1 MGWMMEQRFEFG
13 PFVFDGKRRL
23 LLKHGSPVAIG
34 QRGLALLEA
43 LLAAGGRTV
52 SKSELL
58 DAVWQTEN
66 IGESN
71 LSVQIAALRKCLG
84 KSKSGEEWIA
94 TVQRVG
100 YQFVNPGRE
109 KQGPLNLGILA
120 RPEAPGDKPSIAVL
134 PFTNMSSDPDQE
146 FFADGM
152 TEDIITALSRI
163 RELFV
168 ISRNS
173 SFAYKGR
180 AVRLEDVAQ
189 ELGVKFLLEGSVRV
203 ASNRVRVTAQL
214 VDGHSGGH
222 IWAERFDGEREDIF
236 AVQDEITRSIALAI
250 QVKLTYGE
258 LARLWE
264 GQTKNL
270 RAWEK
275 MARGRDH
282 FLCFDVIN
290 NREAQRVL
298 KEALEIDP
306 NYTGAMIQLGLCYW
320 WQARYNASVDKESSL
335 QLSEQQVERALG
347 IDPNMGSA
355 YMLRGGNAFLRD
367 RHEEAMA
374 FCEKAIELAPSDSWA
389 LAFLGLVCIYGGKSE
404 RAVAVLKTA
413 LRLSPH
419 PPNWYIE
426 SFAMAH
432 LWIGDLAAAQEAA
445 EENFRLEPDD
455 QDAHMILATVY
466 GFQRREDDA
475 IRIISELKKKFP
487 AYGLRNITL
496 SERYLE
502 REKLD
507 KVIAVLRR
515 AGLPE

>member
-1 MGWMMEQRFEFG
+1 MGGMAEQFEFG
-13 PFVFDGKRRL
+13 PYVLDSKRKL

-34 QRGLALLEA
+34 QRGLALLET
-43 LLAAGGRTV
+43 LVAAGGRAV
-52 SKSELL
+52 SKSELF
-58 DAVWQTEN
+58 DAAWQTEN

-84 KSKSGEEWIA
+84 KSKNGEEWIA

-100 YQFVNPGRE
+100 YQFVNSQLG
-109 KQGPLNLGILA
+109 KQTPLNLGVLA
-120 RPEAPGDKPSIAVL
+120 RPEAPRDKPSLAVL
-134 PFTNMSSDPDQE
+134 PFANMSSDPGQE

-173 SFAYKGR
+173 SFVYKGR

-189 ELGVKFLLEGSVRV
+189 ELGVKYLLEGSVRV
-203 ASNRVRVTAQL
+203 AGTRVRVTAQL
-214 VDGHSGGH
+214 VDGRSGGH
-222 IWAERFDGEREDIF
+222 IWVERFDSELEDLF
-236 AVQDEITRSIALAI
+236 SVQDDITRNIALSI

-290 NREAQRVL
+290 NLEAQRVL

-320 WQARYNASVDKESSL
+320 WQARYNASIDKESSL
-335 QLSEQQVERALG
+335 QFCEQQVERALK
-347 IDPNMGSA
+347 IDPNIGSA
-355 YMLRGGNAFLRD
+355 YMLRGGIAFLRD
-367 RHEEAMA
+367 RHEEAIA
-374 FCEKAIELAPSDSWA
+374 LCEKAIELAPSDSWA
-389 LAFLGLVCIYGGKSE
+389 LAFLGLVCTYGGKSE
-404 RAVAVLKTA
+404 RAVEVLKLA

-419 PPNWYIE
+419 PPHWYIE
-426 SFAMAH
+426 SFAMAN
-432 LWIGDLAAAQEAA
+432 LWAGDLATAQEAA

-455 QDAHMILATVY
+455 QDAHQILATVY
-466 GFQRREDDA
+466 GCQGNESEA
-475 IRIISELKKKFP
+475 ARIVSGLKTKHP
-487 AYGLRNITL
+487 GYTLRNIAL
-496 SERYLE
+496 SERYVE
-502 REKLD
+502 REKLH
-507 KVIAVLRR
+507 KVVAVLRR

>member
-1 MGWMMEQRFEFG
+1 MEQQLEFG
-13 PFVFDGKRRL
+13 PFVFDSKRKL
-23 LLKHGSPVAIG
+23 LLKDGSPVAIG
-34 QRGLALLEA
+34 QRGMALLET
-43 LLAAGGRTV
+43 LLAAGGRAV

-58 DAVWQTEN
+58 DAAWQTEN

-84 KSKSGEEWIA
+84 KSKNGEEWIA

-100 YQFVNPGRE
+100 YQFVNSQQD
-109 KQGPLNLGILA
+109 KQKPLDLGILQ
-120 RPEAPGDKPSIAVL
+120 RPEAPRDKPSIAVL
-134 PFTNMSSDPDQE
+134 PFTNMSSDPGQE
-146 FFADGM
+146 FLADGM

-173 SFAYKGR
+173 SFVYKGR

-203 ASNRVRVTAQL
+203 AGNRVRVTAQL
-214 VDGHSGGH
+214 VDGRSGGH
-222 IWAERFDGEREDIF
+222 LWVERFEGDLEDIF
-236 AVQDEITRSIALAI
+236 AVQDDITRSIALSI

-290 NREAQRVL
+290 NLAAQRVL
-298 KEALEIDP
+298 KEALDIDP

-335 QLSEQQVERALG
+335 LLCEQQVERALT
-347 IDPNMGSA
+347 IDPNIGSA
-355 YMLRGGNAFLRD
+355 YMLRGGIAFLRD
-367 RHEEAMA
+367 RHEEATA
-374 FCEKAIELAPSDSWA
+374 LCEKAIELAPSDSWA
-389 LAFLGLVCIYGGKSE
+389 LAFLGLVCTYGGKSE
-404 RAVAVLKTA
+404 RAVEVLKMA

-419 PPNWYIE
+419 PPHWYIE
-426 SFAMAH
+426 SFAMAN
-432 LWIGDLAAAQEAA
+432 LWFGDLAMARKAA

-455 QDAHMILATVY
+455 QDAHQILATVY
-466 GFQRREDDA
+466 GFLGNESEA
-475 IRIISELKKKFP
+475 ARIIAGLKTKHP
-487 AYGLRNITL
+487 RYSLRNIAL
-496 SERYLE
+496 SERYLQ
-502 REKLD
+502 RGKLD
-507 KVIAVLRR
+507 KVTTVLRR

>member
-1 MGWMMEQRFEFG
+1 MVEQRFEFG
-13 PFVFDGKRRL
+13 PFIFDSKRKL

-34 QRGLALLEA
+34 QRGLALLET
-43 LLAAGGRTV
+43 LLAAGGRAV

-58 DAVWQTEN
+58 DAAWQTEN

-71 LSVQIAALRKCLG
+71 LSVQVAALRKCLG
-84 KSKSGEEWIA
+84 KSKNGEEWIA
-94 TVQRVG
+94 TVQRIG
-100 YQFVNPGRE
+100 YQFVNPTQEMQR
-109 KQGPLNLGILA
+109 PLNLGIFA
-120 RPEAPGDKPSIAVL
+120 RPEAPGHKPSIAVL
-134 PFTNMSSDPDQE
+134 PFTNMSRDPHQE
-146 FFADGM
+146 FIADGM

-180 AVRLEDVAQ
+180 AVRLEDVVR
-189 ELGVKFLLEGSVRV
+189 ELGVKFILEGSVRV
-203 ASNRVRVTAQL
+203 ANNRVRVTAQL
-214 VDGHSGGH
+214 VDGHSGTH
-222 IWAERFDGEREDIF
+222 VWAEHYDGELEDIF
-236 AVQDEITRSIALAI
+236 AVQDEITRSIALSI

-264 GQTKNL
+264 GQTKKL

-275 MARGRDH
+275 MARGRDL

-306 NYTGAMIQLGLCYW
+306 HYTGAMIQLGLCYW

-335 QLSEQQVERALG
+335 LLCEQQVERALS
-347 IDPNMGSA
+347 IDPNIGSA
-355 YMLRGGNAFLRD
+355 YMLRGGIAFLRD
-367 RHEEAMA
+367 RHKEAIEL
-374 FCEKAIELAPSDSWA
+374 CEKAIELAPSDSWA
-389 LAFLGLVCIYGGKSE
+389 MAFLGLVCTYGGKSE
-404 RAVAVLKTA
+404 RAVEVLKTA

-432 LWIGDLAAAQEAA
+432 LWIGDLATAQEAA

-455 QDAHMILATVY
+455 EDAHMILATVY

-475 IRIISELKKKFP
+475 VRIVSELKKKFP
-487 AYGLRNITL
+487 AYSLRNIAR

-507 KVIAVLRR
+507 KVVAILRR

>member
-1 MGWMMEQRFEFG
+1 METRRFEFG
-13 PFVFDGKRRL
+13 PFVFDSGRKI
-23 LLKHGSPVAIG
+23 LLKHGKPVAMG
-34 QRGLALLEA
+34 QKCLMLLET
-43 LLAAGGRTV
+43 LLAAEGRVV
-52 SKSELL
+52 SKSDLM
-58 DAVWQTEN
+58 DAAWQTMN
-66 IGESN
+66 IEDSN

-84 KSKSGEEWIA
+84 KPKNGEEWIA

-100 YQFVNPGRE
+100 YQFVNPQQE
-109 KQGPLNLGILA
+109 KQRPLNLGILA
-120 RPEAPGDKPSIAVL
+120 RPEAPRDKPSIAVL
-134 PFTNMSSDPDQE
+134 PFTNMSSDPGQE

-173 SFAYKGR
+173 SFVYKGR
-180 AVRLEDVAQ
+180 AVRLEEVAQ
-189 ELGVKFLLEGSVRV
+189 ELGVKFLLAGSVRV
-203 ASNRVRVTAQL
+203 AGNRVRVTAQL
-214 VDGHSGGH
+214 VDGRSGGH
-222 IWAERFDGEREDIF
+222 IWVERFDNELEDIF
-236 AVQDEITRSIALAI
+236 AVQDDITRNIALSI

-282 FLCFDVIN
+282 FLCFDVTN
-290 NREAQRVL
+290 NLEAQRVL

-335 QLSEQQVERALG
+335 LLCEQQVERALA
-347 IDPNMGSA
+347 IDPNIGSA
-355 YMLRGGNAFLRD
+355 YMLRGGNAFLHD
-367 RHEEAMA
+367 RHEEAIA
-374 FCEKAIELAPSDSWA
+374 LCEKAIVLSPSDSWA
-389 LAFLGLVCIYGGKSE
+389 MAFLGLVCTYGGKSE
-404 RAVAVLKTA
+404 RAVKVLKIA

-432 LWIGDLAAAQEAA
+432 LWIGDLATAQEAA

-455 QDAHMILATVY
+455 EDAHMILATVY
-466 GFQRREDDA
+466 GFQRRENDA
-475 IRIISELKKKFP
+475 SRIVSELRNKFP
-487 AYGLRNITL
+487 AYSLRNIAH

-507 KVIAVLRR
+507 KVVTVLRR

>member
-1 MGWMMEQRFEFG
+1 MEQRLEFG
-13 PFVFDGKRRL
+13 PFVFDGRRKL

-34 QRGLALLEA
+34 QRALALLET
-43 LLAAGGRTV
+43 LLAAGGRAV

-58 DAVWQTEN
+58 DAAWQTKN

-71 LSVQIAALRKCLG
+71 LSVQVAALRKCLG
-84 KSKSGEEWIA
+84 KSESGEEWIA
-94 TVQRVG
+94 TVQRFG
-100 YQFVNPGRE
+100 YQFVNPDQD
-109 KQGPLNLGILA
+109 KQPLNLGIFTG
-120 RPEAPGDKPSIAVL
+120 PETPGNKPSIAVL
-134 PFTNMSSDPDQE
+134 PFINMSRDHQQE
-146 FFADGM
+146 FIADGM

-180 AVRLEDVAQ
+180 EVRLKDVAY
-189 ELGVKFLLEGSVRV
+189 ELGVKFILEGSVRM
-203 ASNRVRVTAQL
+203 ANNRLRVTTQL
-214 VDGHSGGH
+214 VNGHTGGH
-222 IWAERFDGEREDIF
+222 VWAEHYDGEIEDIF
-236 AVQDEITRSIALAI
+236 GVQDEITRSIALSI

-275 MARGRDH
+275 MARGRDL

-306 NYTGAMIQLGLCYW
+306 HYTGAMIQLGLCYW

-335 QLSEQQVERALG
+335 LLCEQQVERALN
-347 IDPNMGSA
+347 IDPNIGSA
-355 YMLRGGNAFLRD
+355 YMLRGGIAFLRD
-367 RHEEAMA
+367 RHKEAIEL
-374 FCEKAIELAPSDSWA
+374 CEKAIELAPSDSWA
-389 LAFLGLVCIYGGKSE
+389 MAFFGLVCTYGGRSE
-404 RAVAVLKTA
+404 RAVEVLKTA

-426 SFAMAH
+426 LFAMAH
-432 LWIGDLAAAQEAA
+432 LWGGDLVTAQKAA

-455 QDAHMILATVY
+455 EDAHMILATVY
-466 GFQRREDDA
+466 GFQLREDDA
-475 IRIISELKKKFP
+475 FRIVTELKKKFP
-487 AYGLRNITL
+487 AYSLRNIAL

-507 KVIAVLRR
+507 KVVAVLRR